1 MSPRRRLDVELVR
14 RGLARSR
21 EEARVAIAAGRVL
34 VAGAVATKPARLVD
48 AAEPV
53 EVTGPG
59 PRYVS
64 RGGDKLAAALDAFGV
79 GVAGR
84 RCLDAGA
91 ATGGFTDCLLDRGAA
106 RVVAVDVG
114 HGQLHP
120 RLRADPR
127 VVVRER
133 TNVRHLRPDDVGG
146 PFDLVVA
153 DLAFISLATVA
164 PALVGLAA
172 PGADLVLLVKPQFE
186 AGRRE
191 AARGAGVIRDP
202 VVWRRVLERV
212 RGAFAARDAAM
223 IGVMVSPLVGPA
235 GNVEF
240 FVHLRA
246 PGGEPARTVE
256 DGAVDA
262 AIEAAVVTAAR
273 KVGLAR

>member
-1 MSPRRRLDVELVR
+1 MTPRRRLDVELVR

-21 EEARVAIAAGRVL
+21 EEARAAIEAGRVL

-53 EVTGPG
+53 EVAGPG

-64 RGGDKLAAALDAFGV
+64 RGGDKLAAALDTFGV
-79 GVAGR
+79 EVAGR

-91 ATGGFTDCLLDRGAA
+91 STGGFTDCLLDRGAA
-106 RVVAVDVG
+106 QVVAVDVG

-133 TNVRHLRPDDVGG
+133 TNVRRLRPTDVGG

-153 DLAFISLATVA
+153 DLSFISLATVA
-164 PALVGLAA
+164 PALVGLAR
-172 PGADLVLLVKPQFE
+172 PGADLVVLVKPQFE

-191 AARGAGVIRDP
+191 AAKGAGVVRDP
-202 VVWRRVLERV
+202 AVWRQVLERV
-212 RGAFAARDAAM
+212 RGAFAALDAAM
-223 IGVMVSPLVGPA
+223 IGVMVSPLLGPA

-240 FVHLRA
+240 FAHLRA
-246 PGGEPARTVE
+246 PGGPPAEPAPPE
-256 DGAVDA
+256 
-262 AIEAAVVTAAR
+262 AIEAAVLGGAR

>member
-1 MSPRRRLDVELVR
+1 MSRRRRLDVELVR
-14 RGLARSR
+14 RGLAQSR
-21 EEARVAIAAGRVL
+21 EEAQTAIESGRVL
-34 VAGAVATKPARLVD
+34 VAGTVATKAARLVD
-48 AAEPV
+48 AAEPL

-64 RGGDKLAAALDAFGV
+64 RGGDKLAAALDAFGIEV
-79 GVAGR
+79 SGR

-91 ATGGFTDCLLDRGAA
+91 STGGFTDCLLQRGAA
-106 RVVAVDVG
+106 QVVAVDVG

-133 TNVRHLRPDDVGG
+133 TNVRHLVPAEVGG

-153 DLAFISLATVA
+153 DLSFISLTAVA

-172 PGADLVLLVKPQFE
+172 PSGDLVVLVKPQFE

-191 AARGAGVIRDP
+191 AARGAGVVRDP
-202 VVWRRVLERV
+202 AVWRQVLAGVHRAY
-212 RGAFAARDAAM
+212 GALDAAM
-223 IGVMVSPLVGPA
+223 IGVMVSPLLGPA

-240 FVHLRA
+240 LAHLRA
-246 PGGEPARTVE
+246 PGGRPAV
-256 DGAVDA
+256 AVGPE
-262 AIEAAVVTAAR
+262 AIEAAVLAAAR